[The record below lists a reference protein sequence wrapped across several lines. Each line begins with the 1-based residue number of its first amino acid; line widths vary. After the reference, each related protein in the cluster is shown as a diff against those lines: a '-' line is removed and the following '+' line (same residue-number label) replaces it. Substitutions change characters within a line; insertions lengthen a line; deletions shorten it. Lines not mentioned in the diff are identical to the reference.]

1 MKLFDKIDT
10 LKGVGPKK
18 KSYLENMGIETVADL
33 MEYFPVRF
41 IDSTNLKSIKDL
53 REGEFATI
61 KAEVV
66 QAVPHYQGRFKR
78 LDVVVTDGFNL
89 KISYFNQNFLTS
101 TFLKGEVFYFYGKVS
116 RFGNNLTMTSPKFEN
131 AKRKKVLGSIIPV
144 YSQTKDINNKELIK
158 LTDQVL
164 KDYTWK
170 NVLPEE
176 ILERYKLFDMDRT
189 MRELHRPKSQ
199 KAYGNAR
206 NSYSFYEILVY
217 LLALSKLKK
226 EREETGVK
234 LREYSIDEFL
244 KILPFKLTDSQMKV
258 IDEVIE
264 DLKSGFCVDR
274 LIQGDVGS
282 GKTVV
287 AMAIMYLFYKN
298 GFQSAIMA
306 PTEILATQ
314 HYNSFKTTFDKLG
327 INVALLIGSMKKT
340 EKDKVLHELKSG
352 EIRMIIGTHAL
363 ISENVEFK
371 NLGISIVDE
380 QHRFG
385 VMQRKN
391 LSDKGVHTIVM
402 TATPI
407 PRTLA
412 LVMYQDLQVSTID
425 TPPAGRL
432 KIQTATINENG
443 LLKALEFIEKELKEG
458 RQAYIICPMIDENE
472 MLDLNSVKK
481 VYKEIKKYFKDYNV
495 GLLHGQMKPDEK
507 DMIMED
513 FEKNKINVLVSTTV
527 VEVGVNVPNATVMMV
542 VNAERFGLSQLHQLR
557 GRVGRGTH
565 QGYCILYNK
574 SESEI
579 ASMRMKVMVE
589 STDGFYISE
598 KDLELRGSG
607 DIFGVRQ
614 SGFMGF
620 ILANPLK
627 DKMIL
632 KYAAKEAKRIWT
644 NDPEFIEP
652 DHLQLKISVD
662 RLISRK
668 FNC

>member
-176 ILERYKLFDMDRT
+176 ILERYKLFDMDKT

-258 IDEVIE
+258 IGEVIE
-264 DLKSGFCVDR
+264 DLKSGFRVDR

-314 HYNSFKTTFDKLG
+314 HYSSFKATFDKLG
-327 INVALLIGSMKKT
+327 INVALLIGSMKKS

-352 EIRMIIGTHAL
+352 EIHMIIGTHAL

>member
-10 LKGVGPKK
+10 LNGVGPKK
-18 KSYLENMGIETVADL
+18 KSYLGAMGLETISDL
-33 MEYFPVRF
+33 AEYFPIRF
-41 IDSTNLKSIKDL
+41 IDSTNMKPIKDL
-53 REGEFATI
+53 VEGEFATI

-66 QAVPHYQGRFKR
+66 QAVPHYNGRLKR
-78 LDVVVTDGFNL
+78 LDVAVSDGFNL
-89 KISYFNQNFLTS
+89 KISFFNQNFLSS
-101 TFLKGEVFYFYGKVS
+101 TFLKGEQFYFYGKVS

-131 AKRKKVLGSIIPV
+131 VKRKKVLGSIIPV
-144 YSQTKDINNKELIK
+144 YQQSKDINNKELIK

-164 KDYTWK
+164 KEYTWK
-170 NVLPEE
+170 NVIPQE
-176 ILERYKLFDMDRT
+176 ILEKYKLYDMDKT

-199 KAYGNAR
+199 ISYGNAR
-206 NSYSFYEILVY
+206 NSYSFYEILIY
-217 LLALSKLKK
+217 LLALSTIKK
-226 EREETGVK
+226 DREETDIK
-234 LREYSIDEFL
+234 LSEYDLEEFL
-244 KILPFKLTDSQMKV
+244 NTLPFTLTESQM
-258 IDEVIE
+258 EVIEEVKE
-264 DLKSGFCVDR
+264 DLKSGYRVDR

-287 AMAIMYLFYKN
+287 AMAVMYLFYKN

-314 HYNSFKTTFDKLG
+314 HYNSFKNTFDKIG
-327 INVALLIGSMKKT
+327 INVALLIGSMKKSQ
-340 EKDKVLHELKSG
+340 KDEVLEDLKSG
-352 EIRMIIGTHAL
+352 KVDMVVGTHAL

-385 VMQRKN
+385 VLQRKN

-495 GLLHGQMKPDEK
+495 DLLHGQMKPDEK
-507 DMIMED
+507 DRQMED

-620 ILANPLK
+620 ILANPIK

-632 KYAAKEAKRIWT
+632 KYAALEAKNIYRD
-644 NDPEFIEP
+644 DPDFIRPEN
-652 DHLQLKISVD
+652 LQLKISVD

-668 FNC
+668 FDC

>member
-1 MKLFDKIDT
+1 MKLFDKLDT
-10 LKGVGPKK
+10 LNGVGPKK
-18 KSYLENMGIETVADL
+18 KSYLEAMGLETISDL
-33 MEYFPVRF
+33 AEYFPIRF
-41 IDSTNLKSIKDL
+41 IDSTNMKPIKDL
-53 REGEFATI
+53 EEGEFATI

-66 QAVPHYQGRFKR
+66 QVVPHYHGRLKR
-78 LDVVVTDGFNL
+78 LDVIVTDGFNL
-89 KISYFNQNFLTS
+89 KISFFNQNFLSS
-101 TFLKGEVFYFYGKVS
+101 TFLKGEQFYFYGKVS

-131 AKRKKVLGSIIPV
+131 VKRKKVLGSIIPV
-144 YSQTKDINNKELIK
+144 YQQSKDINNKELIK

-164 KDYTWK
+164 KEYTWK
-170 NVLPEE
+170 NVIPEE
-176 ILERYKLFDMDRT
+176 ILEKYKLYDMDKT

-199 KAYGNAR
+199 KTYGNAR
-206 NSYSFYEILVY
+206 NSYSFYEILTY
-217 LLALSKLKK
+217 LLALSTIKK
-226 EREETGVK
+226 DREETDIK
-234 LREYSIDEFL
+234 LIEFEIEEFL
-244 KILPFKLTDSQMKV
+244 NTLPFTLTDSQMKV
-258 IDEVIE
+258 IEEVKG
-264 DLKSGFCVDR
+264 DLKSGYRVDR

-314 HYNSFKTTFDKLG
+314 HYNSFKNTFDKLG
-327 INVALLIGSMKKT
+327 INVELLIGSMKKSQ
-340 EKDKVLHELKSG
+340 KDEVLEDLKSG
-352 EIRMIIGTHAL
+352 KVDMIVGTHAL

-385 VMQRKN
+385 VLQRKN

-443 LLKALEFIEKELKEG
+443 LIKALEFIEKELKEG

-507 DMIMED
+507 DRQMED

-620 ILANPLK
+620 ILANPIK

-632 KYAAKEAKRIWT
+632 KYAALEAKNIYRD
-644 NDPEFIEP
+644 DPDFIKPE
-652 DHLQLKISVD
+652 HLQLKISVD

>member
-1 MKLFDKIDT
+1 MKLFDKLDT
-10 LKGVGPKK
+10 LNGVGPKK
-18 KSYLENMGIETVADL
+18 KSYLEAMGLETISDL
-33 MEYFPVRF
+33 AEYFPIRF
-41 IDSTNLKSIKDL
+41 IDSTNMKPIKDL
-53 REGEFATI
+53 EEGEFATI

-66 QAVPHYQGRFKR
+66 QVVPHYHGRLKR
-78 LDVVVTDGFNL
+78 LDVIVTDGFNL
-89 KISYFNQNFLTS
+89 KISFFNQNFLSS
-101 TFLKGEVFYFYGKVS
+101 TFLKGEQFYFYGKVS

-131 AKRKKVLGSIIPV
+131 VKRKKVLGSIIPV
-144 YSQTKDINNKELIK
+144 YQQSKDINNKELIK

-164 KDYTWK
+164 KEYTWK
-170 NVLPEE
+170 NVIPQE
-176 ILERYKLFDMDRT
+176 ILEKYKLYDMDKT

-199 KAYGNAR
+199 KTYGNAR
-206 NSYSFYEILVY
+206 NSYSFYEILTY
-217 LLALSKLKK
+217 LLALSTIKK
-226 EREETGVK
+226 DREETDIK
-234 LREYSIDEFL
+234 LREFEIEEFL
-244 KILPFKLTDSQMKV
+244 KTLPFTLTDSQMKV
-258 IDEVIE
+258 IEEVKG
-264 DLKSGFCVDR
+264 DLKSGYRVDR

-314 HYNSFKTTFDKLG
+314 HYNSFKDTFDKLG
-327 INVALLIGSMKKT
+327 INVALLIGSMKKSQ
-340 EKDKVLHELKSG
+340 KDEVLEDLKSG
-352 EIRMIIGTHAL
+352 KVDMIVGTHAL

-385 VMQRKN
+385 VLQRKN

-443 LLKALEFIEKELKEG
+443 LIKALEFIEKELKEG

-481 VYKEIKKYFKDYNV
+481 VYKEIKKYFRNYNV

-507 DMIMED
+507 DRQMED

-557 GRVGRGTH
+557 GRVGRGSD

-620 ILANPLK
+620 ILANPIK

-632 KYAAKEAKRIWT
+632 KYAALEAKNIYRD
-644 NDPEFIEP
+644 DPDFIKPE
-652 DHLQLKISVD
+652 HLQLKISVD

>member
-244 KILPFKLTDSQMKV
+244 KILPFTLTDSQMKV

-264 DLKSGFCVDR
+264 GLKSGFRVDR

-314 HYNSFKTTFDKLG
+314 HYNSFKATFDRLG
-327 INVALLIGSMKKT
+327 INVALLIGSMKKS
-340 EKDKVLHELKSG
+340 EKDKVLRELKSG
-352 EIRMIIGTHAL
+352 KIHMIIGTHAL

>member
-1 MKLFDKIDT
+1 MKLFDKLDT
-10 LKGVGPKK
+10 LNGVGPKK
-18 KSYLENMGIETVADL
+18 KSYLEAMGLETISDL
-33 MEYFPVRF
+33 AEYFPIKF
-41 IDSTNLKSIKDL
+41 IDSTNMKPIKDL
-53 REGEFATI
+53 VEGEFATI

-66 QAVPHYQGRFKR
+66 QVVPHYHGRLKR
-78 LDVVVTDGFNL
+78 LDVIVTDGFNL
-89 KISYFNQNFLTS
+89 KISFFNQNFLSS
-101 TFLKGEVFYFYGKVS
+101 TFLKGEQFYFYGKVS

-131 AKRKKVLGSIIPV
+131 VKRKKVLGSIIPV
-144 YSQTKDINNKELIK
+144 YQQSKDINNKELIK

-164 KDYTWK
+164 KEYAWK
-170 NVLPEE
+170 NVIPQE
-176 ILERYKLFDMDRT
+176 ILEKYKLYDMDKT

-199 KAYGNAR
+199 KTYGNAR
-206 NSYSFYEILVY
+206 NSYSFYEILTY
-217 LLALSKLKK
+217 LLALSTIKK
-226 EREETGVK
+226 DREETDIK
-234 LREYSIDEFL
+234 LREFEIEEFL
-244 KILPFKLTDSQMKV
+244 KTLPFTLTDSQMKV
-258 IDEVIE
+258 IEEVKE
-264 DLKSGFCVDR
+264 DLKSGYRVDR

-314 HYNSFKTTFDKLG
+314 HYNSFKNTFDRLG
-327 INVALLIGSMKKT
+327 INVALLIGSMKKSQ
-340 EKDKVLHELKSG
+340 KDEVLEDLKS
-352 EIRMIIGTHAL
+352 RKVDMIVGTHAL

-385 VMQRKN
+385 VLQRKN

-443 LLKALEFIEKELKEG
+443 LIKALEFIEKELKEG

-507 DMIMED
+507 DRQMED

-620 ILANPLK
+620 IMANPIK

-632 KYAAKEAKRIWT
+632 KYAALEAKNIYID
-644 NDPEFIEP
+644 DPDFIKPE
-652 DHLQLKISVD
+652 HLQLKISVD

>member
-1 MKLFDKIDT
+1 MKLFDKLDT
-10 LKGVGPKK
+10 LNGVGPKK
-18 KSYLENMGIETVADL
+18 KSYLEAMGLETISDL
-33 MEYFPVRF
+33 AEYFPIRF
-41 IDSTNLKSIKDL
+41 IDSTNMKPIKDL
-53 REGEFATI
+53 VEGEFATI

-66 QAVPHYQGRFKR
+66 QVVPHYHGRLKR
-78 LDVVVTDGFNL
+78 LDVIVSDGFNL
-89 KISYFNQNFLTS
+89 KISFFNQNFLSS
-101 TFLKGEVFYFYGKVS
+101 TFLKGEQFYFYGRVS

-131 AKRKKVLGSIIPV
+131 VKRKKVLGSIIPV
-144 YSQTKDINNKELIK
+144 YQQSKDINNKELIK

-164 KDYTWK
+164 KEYTWK
-170 NVLPEE
+170 NVIPQE
-176 ILERYKLFDMDRT
+176 ILEKYKLYDMDKT

-199 KAYGNAR
+199 KTYGNAR
-206 NSYSFYEILVY
+206 NSYSFYEILTY
-217 LLALSKLKK
+217 LLALSTIKK
-226 EREETGVK
+226 DREETDIK
-234 LREYSIDEFL
+234 LREFEIEEFL
-244 KILPFKLTDSQMKV
+244 KTLPFTLTDSQMKV
-258 IDEVIE
+258 IEEVKK
-264 DLKSGFCVDR
+264 DLKSGYRVDR

-314 HYNSFKTTFDKLG
+314 HYNSFKNTFDKLG
-327 INVALLIGSMKKT
+327 INVALLIGSMKKSQ
-340 EKDKVLHELKSG
+340 KDEVLEDLKSG
-352 EIRMIIGTHAL
+352 KVDMIVGTHAL

-385 VMQRKN
+385 VLQRKN

-443 LLKALEFIEKELKEG
+443 LIKALEFIEKELKEG

-507 DMIMED
+507 DRQMED

-620 ILANPLK
+620 ILANPIK

-632 KYAAKEAKRIWT
+632 KYAALEAKNIYRD
-644 NDPEFIEP
+644 DPDFINPE
-652 DHLQLKISVD
+652 HLQLKISVD

>member
-10 LKGVGPKK
+10 LKGVGSKK

-264 DLKSGFCVDR
+264 DLKSGFRVDR

-314 HYNSFKTTFDKLG
+314 HYNSFKATFDKLG
-327 INVALLIGSMKKT
+327 INVALLIGSMKKS

-352 EIRMIIGTHAL
+352 EIHMIIGTHAL

-385 VMQRKN
+385 VIQRKN

-443 LLKALEFIEKELKEG
+443 LLKSLEFIEKELKEG

>member
-1 MKLFDKIDT
+1 MKLFDKLDT
-10 LKGVGPKK
+10 LNGVGPKK
-18 KSYLENMGIETVADL
+18 KSYLEAMGLETISDL
-33 MEYFPVRF
+33 AEYFPIRF
-41 IDSTNLKSIKDL
+41 IDSTNMKPIKDL
-53 REGEFATI
+53 VEGEFATI

-66 QAVPHYQGRFKR
+66 QVVPHYHGRLKR
-78 LDVVVTDGFNL
+78 LDVIVTDGFNL
-89 KISYFNQNFLTS
+89 KISFFNQNFLS
-101 TFLKGEVFYFYGKVS
+101 SKFLKGEQFYFYGKVS

-131 AKRKKVLGSIIPV
+131 VKRKKVLGSIIPV
-144 YSQTKDINNKELIK
+144 YQQSKDINNKELIK

-164 KDYTWK
+164 KEYTWK
-170 NVLPEE
+170 NVIPEE
-176 ILERYKLFDMDRT
+176 ILEKYKLYDMDKT

-199 KAYGNAR
+199 KTYGNAR
-206 NSYSFYEILVY
+206 NSYSFYEILTY
-217 LLALSKLKK
+217 LLALSTIKK
-226 EREETGVK
+226 DREETDIK
-234 LREYSIDEFL
+234 LIEFEIEEFL
-244 KILPFKLTDSQMKV
+244 KTLPFTLTDSQMKV
-258 IDEVIE
+258 IEEVKV
-264 DLKSGFCVDR
+264 DLKSGYRVDR

-314 HYNSFKTTFDKLG
+314 HYNSFKNTFDKLG
-327 INVALLIGSMKKT
+327 INVALLIGSMKKSQ
-340 EKDKVLHELKSG
+340 KDEVLEDLKSG
-352 EIRMIIGTHAL
+352 KVDMIVGTHAL

-385 VMQRKN
+385 VLQRKN

-507 DMIMED
+507 DRQMED

-620 ILANPLK
+620 ILANPIK

-632 KYAAKEAKRIWT
+632 KYAALEAKNIYRD
-644 NDPEFIEP
+644 DPDFIKPE
-652 DHLQLKISVD
+652 HLQLKISVD

>member
-18 KSYLENMGIETVADL
+18 KSYLENMGMETIADL

-164 KDYTWK
+164 KEYTWK

-244 KILPFKLTDSQMKV
+244 KILPFTLTDSQMKV

-264 DLKSGFCVDR
+264 GLKSGFRVDR

-314 HYNSFKTTFDKLG
+314 HYNSFKATFDRLG
-327 INVALLIGSMKKT
+327 INVALLIGSMKKS

-352 EIRMIIGTHAL
+352 EIHMIIGTHAL

-513 FEKNKINVLVSTTV
+513 FEKNRINVLVSTTV

>member
-1 MKLFDKIDT
+1 MKLFDKLDT
-10 LKGVGPKK
+10 LNGVGPKK
-18 KSYLENMGIETVADL
+18 KSYLEAMGLETISDL
-33 MEYFPVRF
+33 GEYFPIRF
-41 IDSTNLKSIKDL
+41 IDSTNMKPIKEL
-53 REGEFATI
+53 VEGEFATI

-66 QAVPHYQGRFKR
+66 QVVPHYHGRLKR
-78 LDVVVTDGFNL
+78 LDVIVTDGFNL
-89 KISYFNQNFLTS
+89 KISFFNQNFLSS
-101 TFLKGEVFYFYGKVS
+101 TFLKGEQFYFYGKVS

-131 AKRKKVLGSIIPV
+131 VKRKKVLGSIIPV
-144 YSQTKDINNKELIK
+144 YQQSKDINNKELIK

-164 KDYTWK
+164 KEYTWK
-170 NVLPEE
+170 NVIPQE
-176 ILERYKLFDMDRT
+176 ILEKYKLYDMDKT

-199 KAYGNAR
+199 KTYGNAR
-206 NSYSFYEILVY
+206 NSYSFYEILTY
-217 LLALSKLKK
+217 LLALSTIKK
-226 EREETGVK
+226 DREETDIK
-234 LREYSIDEFL
+234 LRKFEIEEFL
-244 KILPFKLTDSQMKV
+244 NTLPFTLTDSQMKV
-258 IDEVIE
+258 IEEVKE
-264 DLKSGFCVDR
+264 DLKSGYRVDR

-314 HYNSFKTTFDKLG
+314 HYNSFKNTFDKLG
-327 INVALLIGSMKKT
+327 INVALLIGSMKKSQ
-340 EKDKVLHELKSG
+340 KDEVLEDLKSG
-352 EIRMIIGTHAL
+352 KVDMIVGTHAL

-385 VMQRKN
+385 VLQRKN
-391 LSDKGVHTIVM
+391 LSDKGVNTIVM

-443 LLKALEFIEKELKEG
+443 LIKALEFIEKELKEG

-507 DMIMED
+507 DRQMED

-620 ILANPLK
+620 ILANPIK

-632 KYAAKEAKRIWT
+632 KYAALEAKNIYRD
-644 NDPEFIEP
+644 DPDFIKPE
-652 DHLQLKISVD
+652 HLQLKISVD

>member
-18 KSYLENMGIETVADL
+18 KSYLENMGMETIADL

-264 DLKSGFCVDR
+264 DLKSGFRVDR

-314 HYNSFKTTFDKLG
+314 HYNSFKATFDKLG
-327 INVALLIGSMKKT
+327 INVALLIGSMKKS

-352 EIRMIIGTHAL
+352 EIHMIIGTHAL

-644 NDPEFIEP
+644 NDPHFIEL

>member
-18 KSYLENMGIETVADL
+18 KSYLENMGIETVEDL

-101 TFLKGEVFYFYGKVS
+101 TFLKNEVFYFYGKVS

-131 AKRKKVLGSIIPV
+131 AKKKKVLGNIIPV

-234 LREYSIDEFL
+234 LREYGIDEFL
-244 KILPFKLTDSQMKV
+244 KILPFTLTDSQMKV

-264 DLKSGFCVDR
+264 DLKSGFRVDR

-314 HYNSFKTTFDKLG
+314 HYNSFKNTFDKLG
-327 INVALLIGSMKKT
+327 INVASLIGSMKKS

-352 EIRMIIGTHAL
+352 EIHMIIGTHAL

>member
-18 KSYLENMGIETVADL
+18 KTYLENMGIETVADL

-41 IDSTNLKSIKDL
+41 IDSTNIKSIKDL

-176 ILERYKLFDMDRT
+176 ILKRYKLFDMDKT

-199 KAYGNAR
+199 LSYGNAR

-244 KILPFKLTDSQMKV
+244 KILPFTLTDSQMKV

-264 DLKSGFCVDR
+264 DLKIGFRIDR

-314 HYNSFKTTFDKLG
+314 HYNSFKATFDRLG
-327 INVALLIGSMKKT
+327 INVALLIGSMKKS

-352 EIRMIIGTHAL
+352 EIHMIIGTHAL

-632 KYAAKEAKRIWT
+632 KYAAEEAKKIWT
-644 NDPEFIEP
+644 NDPKFIEP

>member
-41 IDSTNLKSIKDL
+41 IDSTNLKFIKDL

-258 IDEVIE
+258 INEVIE
-264 DLKSGFCVDR
+264 DLKSGFRVDR

-314 HYNSFKTTFDKLG
+314 HYNSFKNTFDKLG
-327 INVALLIGSMKKT
+327 INVALLIGSMKKS

-352 EIRMIIGTHAL
+352 EIHMIIGTHAL

-495 GLLHGQMKPDEK
+495 GLLHGQIKPNEK

-513 FEKNKINVLVSTTV
+513 FEKNRINVLVSTTV

-627 DKMIL
+627 NKMIL
-632 KYAAKEAKRIWT
+632 KYAAEEAKKIWT

>member
-1 MKLFDKIDT
+1 MKLFDKLDT
-10 LKGVGPKK
+10 LNGVGPKK
-18 KSYLENMGIETVADL
+18 KSYLEAMGLEAISDL
-33 MEYFPVRF
+33 AEYFPIRF
-41 IDSTNLKSIKDL
+41 IDSTNMKPIKDL
-53 REGEFATI
+53 VEGEFATI

-66 QAVPHYQGRFKR
+66 QVVPHYHGRLKR
-78 LDVVVTDGFNL
+78 LDVIVTDGFNL
-89 KISYFNQNFLTS
+89 KISFFNQNFLSS
-101 TFLKGEVFYFYGKVS
+101 TFLKGEQFYFYGKVS

-131 AKRKKVLGSIIPV
+131 VKRKKVLGSIIPV
-144 YSQTKDINNKELIK
+144 YQQSKDINNKELIK

-164 KDYTWK
+164 KEYTWK
-170 NVLPEE
+170 NVIPQE
-176 ILERYKLFDMDRT
+176 ILEKYKLYDMDKT

-199 KAYGNAR
+199 KTYGNAR
-206 NSYSFYEILVY
+206 NSYSFYEILIY
-217 LLALSKLKK
+217 LLALSTIKK
-226 EREETGVK
+226 DREETDIK
-234 LREYSIDEFL
+234 LKEFEIEEFL
-244 KILPFKLTDSQMKV
+244 KTLPFTLTDSQMKV
-258 IDEVIE
+258 IEEVKG
-264 DLKSGFCVDR
+264 DLKSGYRVDR

-314 HYNSFKTTFDKLG
+314 HYNSFKNTFDKLG
-327 INVALLIGSMKKT
+327 INVALLIGSMKKSQ
-340 EKDKVLHELKSG
+340 KDEVLEDLKSG
-352 EIRMIIGTHAL
+352 KVDMIVGTHAL

-385 VMQRKN
+385 VLQRKN

-443 LLKALEFIEKELKEG
+443 LIKALEFIEKELKEG

-507 DMIMED
+507 DRQMED

-620 ILANPLK
+620 ILANPIK

-632 KYAAKEAKRIWT
+632 KYAALEAKNIYRD
-644 NDPEFIEP
+644 DPDFIKPE
-652 DHLQLKISVD
+652 HLQLKISVD

>member
-10 LKGVGPKK
+10 LKGVGQKK

-41 IDSTNLKSIKDL
+41 IDSTNIKSIKDL

-131 AKRKKVLGSIIPV
+131 AKRKKVLGSIIPL

-164 KDYTWK
+164 KEYTWK

-176 ILERYKLFDMDRT
+176 ILKRYKLFDMDRT

-244 KILPFKLTDSQMKV
+244 KILSFKLTDSQMKV

-264 DLKSGFCVDR
+264 DLKSGFRVDR

-314 HYNSFKTTFDKLG
+314 HYNSFKSTFDKLG
-327 INVALLIGSMKKT
+327 INVALLIGSMKKS

-352 EIRMIIGTHAL
+352 EIHMIIGTHAL

-432 KIQTATINENG
+432 KIQTAIINENG

-481 VYKEIKKYFKDYNV
+481 VYKEIEKFFKDYNV

-598 KDLELRGSG
+598 KDLKLRGSG

-644 NDPEFIEP
+644 NDPKFIEP

>member
-1 MKLFDKIDT
+1 MKLFDKLDT
-10 LKGVGPKK
+10 LNGVGPKK
-18 KSYLENMGIETVADL
+18 KSYLEAMGLETISDL
-33 MEYFPVRF
+33 AEYFPIRF
-41 IDSTNLKSIKDL
+41 IDSTNMKPIKDL
-53 REGEFATI
+53 VEGEFATI

-66 QAVPHYQGRFKR
+66 QVVPHYHGRLKR
-78 LDVVVTDGFNL
+78 LDVIVTDGFNL
-89 KISYFNQNFLTS
+89 KISFFNQNFLS
-101 TFLKGEVFYFYGKVS
+101 SKFLKGEQFYFYGKVS

-131 AKRKKVLGSIIPV
+131 VKRKKVLGSIIPV
-144 YSQTKDINNKELIK
+144 YQQSKDINNKELIK

-164 KDYTWK
+164 KEYTWK
-170 NVLPEE
+170 NVIPEE
-176 ILERYKLFDMDRT
+176 ILEKYKLYDMDKT

-199 KAYGNAR
+199 KTYGNAR
-206 NSYSFYEILVY
+206 NSYSFYEILTY
-217 LLALSKLKK
+217 LLALSTIKK
-226 EREETGVK
+226 DREETDIK
-234 LREYSIDEFL
+234 LIEFEIEEFL
-244 KILPFKLTDSQMKV
+244 KTLPFTLTDSQMKV
-258 IDEVIE
+258 IEEVKG
-264 DLKSGFCVDR
+264 DLKSGYRVDR

-314 HYNSFKTTFDKLG
+314 HYNSFKNTFDKLG
-327 INVALLIGSMKKT
+327 INVALLIGSMKKSQ
-340 EKDKVLHELKSG
+340 KDEVLEDLKSG
-352 EIRMIIGTHAL
+352 KVDMIVGTHAL

-385 VMQRKN
+385 VLQRKN

-507 DMIMED
+507 DRQMED

-620 ILANPLK
+620 ILANPIK

-632 KYAAKEAKRIWT
+632 KYAALEAKNIYRD
-644 NDPEFIEP
+644 DPDFIKPE
-652 DHLQLKISVD
+652 HLQLKISVD

>member
-18 KSYLENMGIETVADL
+18 KSYLESMGIETVADL

-101 TFLKGEVFYFYGKVS
+101 TFIKGEVFYFYGKVS

-164 KDYTWK
+164 KEYTWK

-176 ILERYKLFDMDRT
+176 ILKRYKLFDMDRT

-206 NSYSFYEILVY
+206 NSYSFYEILIY

-244 KILPFKLTDSQMKV
+244 KILPFTLTDSQMKV

-327 INVALLIGSMKKT
+327 INVALLIGSMKKS

-352 EIRMIIGTHAL
+352 EIHMIIGTHAL

-607 DIFGVRQ
+607 DIFGIRQ

>member
-10 LKGVGPKK
+10 LKGVGSKK

-264 DLKSGFCVDR
+264 DLKSGFRVDR

-314 HYNSFKTTFDKLG
+314 HYNSFKATFDKLG
-327 INVALLIGSMKKT
+327 INVALLIGSMKKS

-352 EIRMIIGTHAL
+352 EIHMIIGTHTL

-443 LLKALEFIEKELKEG
+443 LLKSLEFIEKELKEG

>member
-1 MKLFDKIDT
+1 MKLFDKLDT
-10 LKGVGPKK
+10 LNGVGPKK
-18 KSYLENMGIETVADL
+18 KSYLEAMGLETISDL
-33 MEYFPVRF
+33 AEYFPIRF
-41 IDSTNLKSIKDL
+41 IDSTNMKPIKDL
-53 REGEFATI
+53 VEGEFATI

-66 QAVPHYQGRFKR
+66 QVVPHYHGRLKR
-78 LDVVVTDGFNL
+78 LDVIVTDGFNL
-89 KISYFNQNFLTS
+89 KISFFNQNFLSS
-101 TFLKGEVFYFYGKVS
+101 TFLKGEQFYFYGKVS

-131 AKRKKVLGSIIPV
+131 VKRKKVLGSIIPV
-144 YSQTKDINNKELIK
+144 YQQSKDINNKELIK

-164 KDYTWK
+164 KEYTWK
-170 NVLPEE
+170 NVIPQE
-176 ILERYKLFDMDRT
+176 ILEKYKLYDMDKT

-199 KAYGNAR
+199 KTYGNAR
-206 NSYSFYEILVY
+206 NSYSFYEILTY
-217 LLALSKLKK
+217 LLALSTIKK
-226 EREETGVK
+226 DREETDIK
-234 LREYSIDEFL
+234 LREFEIEEFQ
-244 KILPFKLTDSQMKV
+244 KTLPFTLTDSQMKV
-258 IDEVIE
+258 IEEVKE
-264 DLKSGFCVDR
+264 NLKSGYRVDR

-314 HYNSFKTTFDKLG
+314 HYNSFKNTFDKLG
-327 INVALLIGSMKKT
+327 INVALLIGSMKKSQ
-340 EKDKVLHELKSG
+340 KDEVLEDLKSG
-352 EIRMIIGTHAL
+352 KVDMIVGTHAL

-385 VMQRKN
+385 VLQRKN

-507 DMIMED
+507 DRQMED

-620 ILANPLK
+620 ILANPIK

-632 KYAAKEAKRIWT
+632 KYAALEAKNIYRD
-644 NDPEFIEP
+644 DPDFIKPE
-652 DHLQLKISVD
+652 HLQLKISVD

>member
-1 MKLFDKIDT
+1 MKLFDKLDT
-10 LKGVGPKK
+10 LNGVGPKK
-18 KSYLENMGIETVADL
+18 KSYLEAMGLETISDL
-33 MEYFPVRF
+33 AEYFPIRF
-41 IDSTNLKSIKDL
+41 IDSTNMKPIKDL
-53 REGEFATI
+53 VEGEFATI

-66 QAVPHYQGRFKR
+66 QVVPHYHGRLKR
-78 LDVVVTDGFNL
+78 LDVIVTDGFNL
-89 KISYFNQNFLTS
+89 KISFFNQNFLSS
-101 TFLKGEVFYFYGKVS
+101 TFLKGEQFYFYGKVS

-131 AKRKKVLGSIIPV
+131 VKRKKVLGSIIPV
-144 YSQTKDINNKELIK
+144 YQQSKDINNKELIK

-164 KDYTWK
+164 KEYAWK
-170 NVLPEE
+170 NVLPQE
-176 ILERYKLFDMDRT
+176 ILEKYKLYDMDKT

-199 KAYGNAR
+199 KTYGNAR
-206 NSYSFYEILVY
+206 NSYSFYEILTY
-217 LLALSKLKK
+217 LLALSTIKK
-226 EREETGVK
+226 DREETDIK
-234 LREYSIDEFL
+234 LREFEIEEFL
-244 KILPFKLTDSQMKV
+244 KTLPFTLTDSQMKV
-258 IDEVIE
+258 IEEVKE
-264 DLKSGFCVDR
+264 DLKSGYRVDR

-314 HYNSFKTTFDKLG
+314 HYNSFKNTFYKLG
-327 INVALLIGSMKKT
+327 INVALLIGSMKKSQ
-340 EKDKVLHELKSG
+340 KDEVLEDLKSG
-352 EIRMIIGTHAL
+352 KVDMIVGTHAL

-385 VMQRKN
+385 VLQRKN

-507 DMIMED
+507 DRQMED

-620 ILANPLK
+620 ILANPIK

-632 KYAAKEAKRIWT
+632 KYAALEAKNIYRD
-644 NDPEFIEP
+644 DPDFIKPE
-652 DHLQLKISVD
+652 HLQLKISVD

>member
-1 MKLFDKIDT
+1 MKLFDKLDT
-10 LKGVGPKK
+10 LNGVGPKK
-18 KSYLENMGIETVADL
+18 KSYLEAMGLETISDL
-33 MEYFPVRF
+33 AEYFPIRF
-41 IDSTNLKSIKDL
+41 IDSTNMKPIKDL
-53 REGEFATI
+53 MEGEFATI

-66 QAVPHYQGRFKR
+66 QVVPHYHGRLKR
-78 LDVVVTDGFNL
+78 LDVIVTDGFNL
-89 KISYFNQNFLTS
+89 KISFFNQNFLSS
-101 TFLKGEVFYFYGKVS
+101 TFLKGEQFYFYGKVS

-131 AKRKKVLGSIIPV
+131 VKRKKVLGSIIPV
-144 YSQTKDINNKELIK
+144 YQQSKDINNKELIK

-164 KDYTWK
+164 KEYTWK
-170 NVLPEE
+170 NVIPQE
-176 ILERYKLFDMDRT
+176 ILEKYKLYDMDKT

-199 KAYGNAR
+199 KTYGNAR
-206 NSYSFYEILVY
+206 NSYSFYEILTY
-217 LLALSKLKK
+217 LLALSTIKK
-226 EREETGVK
+226 DREETDIK
-234 LREYSIDEFL
+234 LRKFEIEEFL
-244 KILPFKLTDSQMKV
+244 NTLPFTLTDSQMKV
-258 IDEVIE
+258 IEEVKE
-264 DLKSGFCVDR
+264 DLKSGYRVDR

-314 HYNSFKTTFDKLG
+314 HYNSFKNTFDKLG
-327 INVALLIGSMKKT
+327 INVALLIGSMKKSQ
-340 EKDKVLHELKSG
+340 KDEVLEDLKSG
-352 EIRMIIGTHAL
+352 KVDMIVGTHAL

-385 VMQRKN
+385 VLQRKN
-391 LSDKGVHTIVM
+391 LSDKGVNTIVM

-443 LLKALEFIEKELKEG
+443 LIKALEFIEKELKEG

-507 DMIMED
+507 DRQMED

-620 ILANPLK
+620 ILANPIK

-632 KYAAKEAKRIWT
+632 KYAALEAKNIYRD
-644 NDPEFIEP
+644 DPDFIKPE
-652 DHLQLKISVD
+652 HLQLKISVD

>member
-41 IDSTNLKSIKDL
+41 IDSTNLKFIKDL

-199 KAYGNAR
+199 LSYGNAR

-244 KILPFKLTDSQMKV
+244 KILPFTLTDSQMKV

-264 DLKSGFCVDR
+264 DLKSGFRVDR

-314 HYNSFKTTFDKLG
+314 HYNSFKNTFDKLG
-327 INVALLIGSMKKT
+327 INVALLIGSMKKS

-352 EIRMIIGTHAL
+352 EIHMIIGTHAL

-443 LLKALEFIEKELKEG
+443 LLKALEFIKKELKEG

-644 NDPEFIEP
+644 NDPHFIEL

>member
-1 MKLFDKIDT
+1 MKLFDKLDT
-10 LKGVGPKK
+10 LNGVGPKK
-18 KSYLENMGIETVADL
+18 KSYLEAIGLETISDL
-33 MEYFPVRF
+33 AEYFPIRF
-41 IDSTNLKSIKDL
+41 IDSTNMKPIKDL
-53 REGEFATI
+53 MEGEFATI

-66 QAVPHYQGRFKR
+66 QVVPHYHGRLKR
-78 LDVVVTDGFNL
+78 LDVIVTDGFNL
-89 KISYFNQNFLTS
+89 KISFFNQNFLSS
-101 TFLKGEVFYFYGKVS
+101 TFLKGEQFYFYGKVS

-131 AKRKKVLGSIIPV
+131 VKRKKVLGSIIPV
-144 YSQTKDINNKELIK
+144 YQQSKDINNKELIK

-164 KDYTWK
+164 KEYTWK
-170 NVLPEE
+170 NVIPQE
-176 ILERYKLFDMDRT
+176 ILGKYKLYDMDKT

-199 KAYGNAR
+199 KTYGNAR
-206 NSYSFYEILVY
+206 NSYSFYEILTY
-217 LLALSKLKK
+217 LLALSTIKK
-226 EREETGVK
+226 DREETDIK
-234 LREYSIDEFL
+234 LREFEIEEFL
-244 KILPFKLTDSQMKV
+244 KTLPFTLTDSQMKV
-258 IDEVIE
+258 IEEVKK
-264 DLKSGFCVDR
+264 DLKSGYRVDR

-314 HYNSFKTTFDKLG
+314 HYNSFKNTFDKLG
-327 INVALLIGSMKKT
+327 INVALLIGSMKKSQ
-340 EKDKVLHELKSG
+340 KDEVLEDLKSG
-352 EIRMIIGTHAL
+352 KVDMIVGTHAL

-385 VMQRKN
+385 VLQRKN

-443 LLKALEFIEKELKEG
+443 LIKALEFIEKELKEG

-507 DMIMED
+507 DRQMED

-620 ILANPLK
+620 ILANPIK

-632 KYAAKEAKRIWT
+632 KYAALEAKNIYRD
-644 NDPEFIEP
+644 DPDFINPE
-652 DHLQLKISVD
+652 HLQLKISVD

>member
-234 LREYSIDEFL
+234 LREYGIDEFL
-244 KILPFKLTDSQMKV
+244 KILPFTLTDSQMKV

-264 DLKSGFCVDR
+264 DLKSGFRVDR

-314 HYNSFKTTFDKLG
+314 HYNSFKATFDKLG
-327 INVALLIGSMKKT
+327 INVALLIGSMKKS

-352 EIRMIIGTHAL
+352 EIHMIIGTHAL

>member
-1 MKLFDKIDT
+1 MKLFDKLDT
-10 LKGVGPKK
+10 LNGVGPKK
-18 KSYLENMGIETVADL
+18 KSYLEAMGLETISDL
-33 MEYFPVRF
+33 AEYFPIRF
-41 IDSTNLKSIKDL
+41 IDSTNMKPIKDL
-53 REGEFATI
+53 VEGEFATI

-66 QAVPHYQGRFKR
+66 QVVPHYHGRLKR
-78 LDVVVTDGFNL
+78 LDVIVTDGFNL
-89 KISYFNQNFLTS
+89 KISFFNQNFLSS
-101 TFLKGEVFYFYGKVS
+101 TFLKGEQFYFYGKVS

-131 AKRKKVLGSIIPV
+131 VKRKKVLGSIIPV
-144 YSQTKDINNKELIK
+144 YQQSKDINNKELIK

-164 KDYTWK
+164 KEYTWK
-170 NVLPEE
+170 NVIPQE
-176 ILERYKLFDMDRT
+176 ILEKYKLYDMDKT

-199 KAYGNAR
+199 KTYGNAR
-206 NSYSFYEILVY
+206 NSYSFYEILIY
-217 LLALSKLKK
+217 LLALSTIKK
-226 EREETGVK
+226 DREETDIK
-234 LREYSIDEFL
+234 LREFEIEEFL
-244 KILPFKLTDSQMKV
+244 KTLPFTLTDSQMKV
-258 IDEVIE
+258 IEEVKG
-264 DLKSGFCVDR
+264 DLKSGYRVDR

-314 HYNSFKTTFDKLG
+314 HYNSFKNTFDKLG
-327 INVALLIGSMKKT
+327 INVALLIGSMKKSQ
-340 EKDKVLHELKSG
+340 KDEVLEDLKSG
-352 EIRMIIGTHAL
+352 KVDMIVGTHAL

-385 VMQRKN
+385 VLQRKN
-391 LSDKGVHTIVM
+391 LSDKGEHNIVM

-495 GLLHGQMKPDEK
+495 GLLHGQMKPDDK
-507 DMIMED
+507 DRQMED

-620 ILANPLK
+620 ILANPIK

-632 KYAAKEAKRIWT
+632 KYAALEAKNIYRD
-644 NDPEFIEP
+644 DPDFIKPE
-652 DHLQLKISVD
+652 HLQLKISVD

>member
-66 QAVPHYQGRFKR
+66 QAVPHYQGKFKR

-199 KAYGNAR
+199 LSYGNAR

-244 KILPFKLTDSQMKV
+244 KILPFTLTDSQMKV

-264 DLKSGFCVDR
+264 DLKSGFRVDR

-314 HYNSFKTTFDKLG
+314 HYNSFKNTFDKLG
-327 INVALLIGSMKKT
+327 INVALLIGSMKKS

-352 EIRMIIGTHAL
+352 EIHMIIGTHAL

-443 LLKALEFIEKELKEG
+443 LLKALEFIKKELKEG

-644 NDPEFIEP
+644 NDPHFIEL

>member
-18 KSYLENMGIETVADL
+18 KSYLENMGMETIADL

-66 QAVPHYQGRFKR
+66 QAVPHYQGKFKR

-199 KAYGNAR
+199 LSYGNAR

-244 KILPFKLTDSQMKV
+244 KILPFTLTDSQMKV

-264 DLKSGFCVDR
+264 DLKSGFRVDR

-314 HYNSFKTTFDKLG
+314 HYNSFKATFDKLG
-327 INVALLIGSMKKT
+327 INVALLIGSMKKS

-352 EIRMIIGTHAL
+352 EIHMIIGTHAL

-513 FEKNKINVLVSTTV
+513 FEKNRINVLVSTTV

-542 VNAERFGLSQLHQLR
+542 VNAERFGFSQLHQLR

-644 NDPEFIEP
+644 NDPHFIEL

>member
-18 KSYLENMGIETVADL
+18 KSYLENMGIETVSDL

-264 DLKSGFCVDR
+264 DLKSGFRVDR

-327 INVALLIGSMKKT
+327 INVALLIGSMKKS

-644 NDPEFIEP
+644 NDPHFIEL

>member
-18 KSYLENMGIETVADL
+18 KSYLENMGIETIADL
-33 MEYFPVRF
+33 MEYFPMRF

-66 QAVPHYQGRFKR
+66 QVVPHYQGRFKR

-131 AKRKKVLGSIIPV
+131 AKRKKMLGSIIPV

-234 LREYSIDEFL
+234 LREYGIDEFL
-244 KILPFKLTDSQMKV
+244 KILPFTLTDSQMKV

-264 DLKSGFCVDR
+264 DLKSGFRVDR

-314 HYNSFKTTFDKLG
+314 HYNSFKNTFDKLG
-327 INVALLIGSMKKT
+327 INVALLIGSMKKS

-352 EIRMIIGTHAL
+352 EIHMIIGTHAL

>member
-1 MKLFDKIDT
+1 MKLFDKLDT
-10 LKGVGPKK
+10 LNGVGPKK
-18 KSYLENMGIETVADL
+18 KSYLEAMGLETISDL
-33 MEYFPVRF
+33 AEYFPIRF
-41 IDSTNLKSIKDL
+41 IDSTNMKPIKDL
-53 REGEFATI
+53 VEGEFATI

-66 QAVPHYQGRFKR
+66 QVVPHYHGRLKR
-78 LDVVVTDGFNL
+78 LDVIVTDGFNI
-89 KISYFNQNFLTS
+89 KISFFNQNFLSS
-101 TFLKGEVFYFYGKVS
+101 TFLKGEQFYFYGKVS

-131 AKRKKVLGSIIPV
+131 VKRKKVLGSIIPV
-144 YSQTKDINNKELIK
+144 YQQSKDINNKELIK

-164 KDYTWK
+164 KEYTWK
-170 NVLPEE
+170 NVIPQE
-176 ILERYKLFDMDRT
+176 ILEKYKLYDMDKT

-199 KAYGNAR
+199 KTYGNAR
-206 NSYSFYEILVY
+206 NSYSFYEILTY
-217 LLALSKLKK
+217 LLALSTIKK
-226 EREETGVK
+226 DREETDIK
-234 LREYSIDEFL
+234 LREFEIEEFL
-244 KILPFKLTDSQMKV
+244 KTLPFTLTDSQMKV
-258 IDEVIE
+258 IEEVKK
-264 DLKSGFCVDR
+264 DLKSGYRVDR

-314 HYNSFKTTFDKLG
+314 HYNSFKNTFDKLG
-327 INVALLIGSMKKT
+327 INVALLIGSMKKSQ
-340 EKDKVLHELKSG
+340 KDEVLEDLKSG
-352 EIRMIIGTHAL
+352 KVDMIVGTHAL

-385 VMQRKN
+385 VLQRKN

-507 DMIMED
+507 DRQMED
-513 FEKNKINVLVSTTV
+513 FEKNNINVLVSTTV

-620 ILANPLK
+620 ILANPIK

-632 KYAAKEAKRIWT
+632 KYAAIEAKNIYRD
-644 NDPEFIEP
+644 DPDFIKPE
-652 DHLQLKISVD
+652 HFQLKISVD

>member
-1 MKLFDKIDT
+1 MKLFDKLDT
-10 LKGVGPKK
+10 LNGVGPKK
-18 KSYLENMGIETVADL
+18 KSYLEAMGLETISDL
-33 MEYFPVRF
+33 AEYFPIRF
-41 IDSTNLKSIKDL
+41 IDSTNMKPIKDL
-53 REGEFATI
+53 VEGEFATI

-66 QAVPHYQGRFKR
+66 QVVPHYHGRLKR
-78 LDVVVTDGFNL
+78 LDVIVTDGFNL
-89 KISYFNQNFLTS
+89 KISFFNQNFLS
-101 TFLKGEVFYFYGKVS
+101 SKFLKGEQFYFYGKVS

-131 AKRKKVLGSIIPV
+131 VKRKKVLGSIIPV
-144 YSQTKDINNKELIK
+144 YQQSKDINNKELIK

-164 KDYTWK
+164 KEYTWK
-170 NVLPEE
+170 NVIPEE
-176 ILERYKLFDMDRT
+176 ILEKYKLYDMDKT

-199 KAYGNAR
+199 KTYGNAR
-206 NSYSFYEILVY
+206 NSYSFYEILTY
-217 LLALSKLKK
+217 LLALSTIKK
-226 EREETGVK
+226 DREETDIK
-234 LREYSIDEFL
+234 LREFEIEEFL
-244 KILPFKLTDSQMKV
+244 KTLPFTLTDSQMKV
-258 IDEVIE
+258 IEEVKG
-264 DLKSGFCVDR
+264 DLKSGYRVDR

-314 HYNSFKTTFDKLG
+314 HYNSFKNTFDKLG
-327 INVALLIGSMKKT
+327 INVALLIGSMKKSQ
-340 EKDKVLHELKSG
+340 KDEVLEDLKSG
-352 EIRMIIGTHAL
+352 KVDMIVGTHAL

-385 VMQRKN
+385 VLQRKN

-507 DMIMED
+507 DRQMED

-620 ILANPLK
+620 ILANPIK

-632 KYAAKEAKRIWT
+632 KYAALEAKNIYRD
-644 NDPEFIEP
+644 DPDFIKPE
-652 DHLQLKISVD
+652 HLQLKISVD

>member
-41 IDSTNLKSIKDL
+41 IDSTNLKSIKNL

-199 KAYGNAR
+199 LSYGNAR

-244 KILPFKLTDSQMKV
+244 KILPFTLTDSQMKV

-264 DLKSGFCVDR
+264 DLKSGFRVDR

-314 HYNSFKTTFDKLG
+314 HYNSFKNTFDKLG
-327 INVALLIGSMKKT
+327 INVALLIGSMKKS

-352 EIRMIIGTHAL
+352 EIHMIIGTHAL

-407 PRTLA
+407 PRTLV

-513 FEKNKINVLVSTTV
+513 FEKNRINVLVSTTV

-644 NDPEFIEP
+644 NDPHFIEL

>member
-66 QAVPHYQGRFKR
+66 QAVPHYQGKFKR

-199 KAYGNAR
+199 LSYGNAR

-244 KILPFKLTDSQMKV
+244 KILPFTLTDSQMKV

-264 DLKSGFCVDR
+264 DLKSGFRVDR

-314 HYNSFKTTFDKLG
+314 HYNSFKNTFDKLG
-327 INVALLIGSMKKT
+327 INVALLIGSMKKS

-352 EIRMIIGTHAL
+352 EIHMIIGTHAL

-481 VYKEIKKYFKDYNV
+481 VYKEIKKYLKDYNV

-513 FEKNKINVLVSTTV
+513 FEKNRINVLVSTTV

-644 NDPEFIEP
+644 NDPEFIES

>member
-1 MKLFDKIDT
+1 MKLFDKLDT
-10 LKGVGPKK
+10 LNGVGPKK
-18 KSYLENMGIETVADL
+18 KSYLEAMGLEKISDL
-33 MEYFPVRF
+33 AEYFPIRF
-41 IDSTNLKSIKDL
+41 IDSTNMKPIKDL
-53 REGEFATI
+53 VEGEFATI

-66 QAVPHYQGRFKR
+66 QVVPHYHGRLKR
-78 LDVVVTDGFNL
+78 LDVIVTDGFNL
-89 KISYFNQNFLTS
+89 KISFFNQNFLSS
-101 TFLKGEVFYFYGKVS
+101 TFLKGEQFYFYGKVS

-131 AKRKKVLGSIIPV
+131 VKRKKVLGSIIPV
-144 YSQTKDINNKELIK
+144 YQQSKDINNKELIK

-164 KDYTWK
+164 KEYTWK
-170 NVLPEE
+170 NVIPQE
-176 ILERYKLFDMDRT
+176 ILEKYKLYDMDKT

-199 KAYGNAR
+199 KTYGNAR
-206 NSYSFYEILVY
+206 NSYSFYEILIY
-217 LLALSKLKK
+217 LLALSTIKK
-226 EREETGVK
+226 DREETDIK
-234 LREYSIDEFL
+234 LREFEIEEFL
-244 KILPFKLTDSQMKV
+244 KTLPFTLTDSQMKV
-258 IDEVIE
+258 IEEVKE
-264 DLKSGFCVDR
+264 DLKSGYRVDR

-314 HYNSFKTTFDKLG
+314 HYNSFKNTFDKLG
-327 INVALLIGSMKKT
+327 INVALLIGSMKKSQ
-340 EKDKVLHELKSG
+340 KDEVLEDLKSG
-352 EIRMIIGTHAL
+352 KVDIIVGTHTL

-385 VMQRKN
+385 VLQRKN

-443 LLKALEFIEKELKEG
+443 LIKALEFIEKELKEG

-507 DMIMED
+507 DRQMED

-620 ILANPLK
+620 ILANPIK

-632 KYAAKEAKRIWT
+632 KYAALEAKNIYRD
-644 NDPEFIEP
+644 DPDFIKPE
-652 DHLQLKISVD
+652 HLQLKISVD

>member
-1 MKLFDKIDT
+1 MKLFDKLDT
-10 LKGVGPKK
+10 LNGVGPKK
-18 KSYLENMGIETVADL
+18 KSYLEGMGLETISDL
-33 MEYFPVRF
+33 AEYFPIRF
-41 IDSTNLKSIKDL
+41 IDSTNMKPIKDL
-53 REGEFATI
+53 VEGEFATI

-66 QAVPHYQGRFKR
+66 QVVPHYHGRLKR
-78 LDVVVTDGFNL
+78 LDVIVTDGFNL
-89 KISYFNQNFLTS
+89 KISFFNQNFLSS
-101 TFLKGEVFYFYGKVS
+101 TFLKGEQFYFYGKVS

-131 AKRKKVLGSIIPV
+131 VKRKKLLGSIIPV
-144 YSQTKDINNKELIK
+144 YQQSKDINNKELIK

-164 KDYTWK
+164 KEYTWK
-170 NVLPEE
+170 NVIPQE
-176 ILERYKLFDMDRT
+176 ILEKYKLYDMDKT

-199 KAYGNAR
+199 KTYGNAR
-206 NSYSFYEILVY
+206 NSYSFYEILTY
-217 LLALSKLKK
+217 LLALSTIKK
-226 EREETGVK
+226 DREETDIK
-234 LREYSIDEFL
+234 LREFEIEEFL
-244 KILPFKLTDSQMKV
+244 KTLPFTLTDSQMKV
-258 IDEVIE
+258 IEEVKG
-264 DLKSGFCVDR
+264 DLKSGYRVDR

-314 HYNSFKTTFDKLG
+314 HYNSFKNTFDKLG
-327 INVALLIGSMKKT
+327 INVALLIGSMKKSQ
-340 EKDKVLHELKSG
+340 KDEVLEDLKSG
-352 EIRMIIGTHAL
+352 KVDMIVGTHAL

-385 VMQRKN
+385 VLQRKN

-443 LLKALEFIEKELKEG
+443 LIKALEFIEKELKEG

-507 DMIMED
+507 DRQMED

-620 ILANPLK
+620 ILANPIK

-632 KYAAKEAKRIWT
+632 KYAALEAKNIYRD
-644 NDPEFIEP
+644 DPDFIKPE
-652 DHLQLKISVD
+652 HLQLKISVD

>member
-10 LKGVGPKK
+10 LKGVGSKK

-264 DLKSGFCVDR
+264 DLKSGFRVDR

-314 HYNSFKTTFDKLG
+314 HYNSFKATFDKLG
-327 INVALLIGSMKKT
+327 INVALLIGSMKKS

-352 EIRMIIGTHAL
+352 EIHMIIGTHAL

-443 LLKALEFIEKELKEG
+443 LLKSLEFIEKELKEG

>member
-10 LKGVGPKK
+10 LKGVGQKK

-41 IDSTNLKSIKDL
+41 IDSTNIKSIKDL

-78 LDVVVTDGFNL
+78 FDVVVTDGFNL

-131 AKRKKVLGSIIPV
+131 AKRKKVLGSIIPL

-164 KDYTWK
+164 KEYTWK

-176 ILERYKLFDMDRT
+176 ILKRYKLFDMDRT

-226 EREETGVK
+226 EREETGVQ
-234 LREYSIDEFL
+234 LREYTIDEFL
-244 KILPFKLTDSQMKV
+244 KILPFTLTDSQMKV

-264 DLKSGFCVDR
+264 DLKSGFRVDR

-314 HYNSFKTTFDKLG
+314 HYNSFKNTFDKLG
-327 INVALLIGSMKKT
+327 INVALLIGSMKKS

-352 EIRMIIGTHAL
+352 EIHMIIGTHAL

-443 LLKALEFIEKELKEG
+443 LLRALEFIEKELKEG

-513 FEKNKINVLVSTTV
+513 FEKNRINVLVSTTV